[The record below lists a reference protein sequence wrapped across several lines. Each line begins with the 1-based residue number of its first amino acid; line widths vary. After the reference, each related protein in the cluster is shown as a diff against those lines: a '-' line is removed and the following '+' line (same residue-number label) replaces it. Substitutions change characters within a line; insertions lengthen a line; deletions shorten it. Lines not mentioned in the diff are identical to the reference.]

1 MNVNA
6 RKAERKVSKQNH
18 SVWLATN
25 NGEMGG
31 GEVMLLALARQLQ
44 DLGVSVEVVG
54 PAHPSGLV
62 DAAQA
67 AGHATVV
74 LSASGRSGY
83 MLELRHW
90 RLRHPDG
97 LLWCNGLVPSVAT
110 ALMGHRV
117 VHLHQL
123 PRGLQS
129 VLVGLAR
136 RRAVATLVPSRS
148 MAARLAGSHVLEN
161 WAEEVRP
168 VAQQPR
174 EGTVRLGFL
183 GRPSL
188 EKGVGVLAAALQQ
201 LDRQAPGRYRLVLAG
216 EPRFTSEAAQR
227 ELEQAL
233 VPVSHLIDRPG
244 WMATDEFFGS
254 IDLMVCPSLVSES
267 FGLVVAEA
275 MSARI
280 PFVISDAGAL
290 PEVAGPEHPW
300 VAPAGDVE
308 QLAQAIRGAV
318 DGNTGNFAE
327 KAYERWLSRY
337 SPPAGGERLEALLK
351 LWGVIPSPSCSGG
364 KA

>member
-1 MNVNA
+1 
-6 RKAERKVSKQNH
+6 
-18 SVWLATN
+18 
-25 NGEMGG
+25 
-31 GEVMLLALARQLQ
+31 
-44 DLGVSVEVVG
+44 
-54 PAHPSGLV
+54 
-62 DAAQA
+62 
-67 AGHATVV
+67 
-74 LSASGRSGY
+74 
-83 MLELRHW
+83 
-90 RLRHPDG
+90 
-97 LLWCNGLVPSVAT
+97 
-110 ALMGHRV
+110 
-117 VHLHQL
+117 
-123 PRGLQS
+123 
-129 VLVGLAR
+129 
-136 RRAVATLVPSRS
+136 